1 MRRRKTAAE
10 ASLASCECIVNVSR
24 VRVAGTCSVHTVWQ
38 AWPFDCGETPG
49 VLIIIALVA
58 VVLQCSAA
66 SPQSRGRKPGPCRR
80 GASVT
85 QTCWAR
91 ELRRTTHGLHWR
103 RDSTFCA
110 PPQLLFSALLRR
122 RLQPRRRC
130 GRLRPRSDSEEQ
142 QQQQQQVAAE
152 EVHGPKRPLAG
163 SRPPSQTDRP
173 SQFVG

>member
-66 SPQSRGRKPGPCRR
+66 SPQSRKEARTLPSRSVGNADLLGPG
-80 GASVT
+80 AEADH
-85 QTCWAR
+85 AR
-91 ELRRTTHGLHWR
+91 LALAPRFNLLCPSTT
-103 RDSTFCA
+103 
-110 PPQLLFSALLRR
+110 ALLRR